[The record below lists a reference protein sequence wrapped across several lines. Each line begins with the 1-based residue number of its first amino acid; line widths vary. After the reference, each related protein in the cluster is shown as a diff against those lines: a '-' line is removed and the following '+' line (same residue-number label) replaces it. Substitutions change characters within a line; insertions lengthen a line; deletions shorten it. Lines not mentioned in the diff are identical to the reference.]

1 MGEIMRIRLGA
12 LAVSAAAAI
21 GFAAPSNA
29 AAIVTDCVALGID
42 DIMPNAEACVGY
54 YDKNVLNTSAGD
66 FAKQE
71 EVDALKL
78 LGLGDGT
85 VGTIKVL
92 EKLDNSGNFA
102 KLLNGLTYIG
112 VHYGRGNGPVDNS
125 GGVTAFYRFNAGTN
139 LDSFSFQNGSV
150 SGVAL
155 YATGVAV
162 PEPATWAMMLGGF
175 GLLGASMRRRQ
186 RTTVTFA

>member
-1 MGEIMRIRLGA
+1 MKRLI
-12 LAVSAAAAI
+12 LASAI
-21 GFAAPSNA
+21 GMAAFAAAPSQA
-29 AAIVTDCVALGID
+29 ADIVTDCVLLGID
-42 DIMPNAEACVGY
+42 DIVPNAEKCVGY
-54 YDKNVLNTSAGD
+54 YDKNVLKASAGD

-85 VGTIKVL
+85 LGVIKVL
-92 EKLDNSGNFA
+92 EKLDNSGNFVRP
-102 KLLNGLTYIG
+102 LNGLTYIG
-112 VHYGRGNGPVDNS
+112 VHYGAGNGPVANN
-125 GGVTAFYRFNAGTN
+125 GGVTAFYRFNAGAN
-139 LDSFSFQNGSV
+139 LDAISFQNGSV

-155 YATGVAV
+155 YATGAAV
-162 PEPATWAMMLGGF
+162 PEPAAWALMLGGF